1 MDALFWVRVVLGA
14 VMGIA
19 WGAIPLR
26 GWLGFLLFFAINF
39 MSAFGYVNYFQG
51 FYDYEDSSEVSQE
64 GLMPSF
70 GLFMV
75 NYIIFIFNNILK
87 YIILLFII
95 FFRAFGLLLI
105 HCFIFKLN

>member
-1 MDALFWVRVVLGA
+1 MFWVRVVIGA

-26 GWLGFLLFFAINF
+26 GWIGFLMFFVVNF
-39 MSAFGYVNYFQG
+39 ITAFGYVNYFQG
-51 FYDYEDSSEVSQE
+51 FYDYEDSNEVSQE

-75 NYIIFIFNNILK
+75 IFN
-87 YIILLFII
+87 F
-95 FFRAFGLLLI
+95 
-105 HCFIFKLN
+105 